1 MERVEAPSMDNK
13 PATKSRSASHFTA
26 VEAGHSRTL
35 RGSNR
40 WWLWLAAIGVVGVAL
55 YTWTTRSST
64 KEPPIVPAVPVSA
77 ILAKEGDLNIYL
89 SQIGTVTPFATVTVV
104 SRVSGQILKIDFK
117 EGQIVEP
124 GQLLFNID
132 PRPYQAQ
139 LIQYQGQL
147 ARDRATLDNARIT
160 LERYRL
166 LLQQGVIAR
175 QDLDNQQALY
185 DQARG
190 SIENDEGLIDA
201 VKVNLSYCQV
211 VSPIK
216 GRIGLRQVDL
226 GNYAQASNPLVVI
239 AQLQPISVIF
249 SVPEDDIQEVT
260 EDMSGGQ
267 VAVQAWNR
275 DLSKQLASGFLLT
288 LDNEIDQ
295 TTGTVK
301 LRAQFANDS
310 YALFPNQ
317 FVNARLLLKTL
328 HNTVLVPTAAVQR
341 TQQSDYVY
349 VVQPSKIVA
358 RRPVVASATQGDI
371 TAIGKGI
378 QTGEIVVTD
387 GLDKLQPGSKV
398 AVRMDPGTSTAS
410 AGNSPSQNSTGQ

>member
-1 MERVEAPSMDNK
+1 MDNK
-13 PATKSRSASHFTA
+13 PAVKSRSPSYFTA
-26 VEAGHSRTL
+26 VETGHSRTIND
-35 RGSNR
+35 RNR
-40 WWLWLAAIGVVGVAL
+40 WWLWLAVIGVVGVGL
-55 YTWTTRSST
+55 YVWTVRSSP
-64 KEPPIVPAVPVSA
+64 KGPPIAPAVPVSA
-77 ILAKEGDLNIYL
+77 ILAKQGDLNIYL

-139 LIQYQGQL
+139 LLQYEGQL
-147 ARDRATLDNARIT
+147 ARDAATLANAKIT
-160 LERYRL
+160 LVRYRL

-190 SIENDEGLIDA
+190 SIENDKGLIDG
-201 VKVNLSYCQV
+201 VKVNLGYCRV

-226 GNYAQASNPLVVI
+226 GNYVQASNALVVI
-239 AQLQPISVIF
+239 TQLQPISVIF

-260 EDMSGGQ
+260 KDMSGGQ

-275 DLSKQLASGFLLT
+275 DFSKQLASGFLLT

-301 LRAQFANDS
+301 LRAQFANDDLV
-310 YALFPNQ
+310 LFPNE
-317 FVNARLLLKTL
+317 FVNARLLIRTL
-328 HNTVLVPTAAVQR
+328 QNTVLVSTAAVQR

-349 VVQPSKIVA
+349 VVQPNKTVA
-358 RRPVVASATQGDI
+358 RRLVVVGATQGDI
-371 TAIGKGI
+371 TAIGKGV
-378 QTGEIVVTD
+378 QSGEIVVTD

-398 AVRMDPGTSTAS
+398 AVRMESAAAAAS
-410 AGNSPSQNSTGQ
+410 AANSPSQNLAGQ

>member
-1 MERVEAPSMDNK
+1 MDNK
-13 PATKSRSASHFTA
+13 PAVKTRSPSYFTA
-26 VEAGHSRTL
+26 VETGHTRTIN
-35 RGSNR
+35 GIHR
-40 WWLWLAAIGVVGVAL
+40 WWLWLVALGVVGVGL
-55 YTWTTRSST
+55 YVWTARSSS
-64 KEPPIVPAVPVSA
+64 KGPPIVPSVPVSA
-77 ILAKEGDLNIYL
+77 ILAKQGDLNIYL

-124 GQLLFNID
+124 GQLLFDID
-132 PRPYQAQ
+132 SRPYQAQ
-139 LIQYQGQL
+139 LVQYEGQL
-147 ARDRATLDNARIT
+147 ARDAATLANAKIT
-160 LERYRL
+160 LARYRL

-190 SIENDEGLIDA
+190 SIENDKGLIDA
-201 VKVNLSYCQV
+201 VKVNLGYCRV

-226 GNYAQASNPLVVI
+226 GNYVQASNALVVI
-239 AQLQPISVIF
+239 TQLQPISVIF

-260 EDMSGGQ
+260 KDMSGGQ

-275 DLSKQLASGFLLT
+275 DFSKQLASGFLLT

-295 TTGTVK
+295 TTGTLK
-301 LRAQFANDS
+301 LRAQFANDDL
-310 YALFPNQ
+310 ALFPNE
-317 FVNARLLLKTL
+317 FVNARLLVETL
-328 HNTVLVPTAAVQR
+328 HNTVLVSTAAVQR

-349 VVQPSKIVA
+349 VVQSDKTVV
-358 RRPVVASATQGDI
+358 RRSVVASATQGDL
-371 TAIGKGI
+371 TAIGKGL

-398 AVRMDPGTSTAS
+398 AVRMESGAAAAS
-410 AGNSPSQNSTGQ
+410 AANSPSQNLAGQ

>member
-1 MERVEAPSMDNK
+1 M
-13 PATKSRSASHFTA
+13 
-26 VEAGHSRTL
+26 
-35 RGSNR
+35 
-40 WWLWLAAIGVVGVAL
+40 
-55 YTWTTRSST
+55 
-64 KEPPIVPAVPVSA
+64 PAVPVSA

>member
-1 MERVEAPSMDNK
+1 MDDKLATK
-13 PATKSRSASHFTA
+13 PASYFTA
-26 VEAGHSRTL
+26 VEAEHSRTTN
-35 RGSNR
+35 GSNR
-40 WWLWLAAIGVVGVAL
+40 WWLWLAAIAIAGTGL
-55 YTWTTRSST
+55 YAWAARSSP
-64 KEPPIVPAVPVSA
+64 KSAPVAPAVPVSA
-77 ILAKEGDLNIYL
+77 IPAKSGDLDIYL

-104 SRVSGQILKIDFK
+104 SRVAGQILKIDFT

-139 LIQYQGQL
+139 MVEYQGQL
-147 ARDRATLDNARIT
+147 ARDTATLSNAKIT
-160 LERYRL
+160 FERYRL

-185 DQARG
+185 EQARG
-190 SIENDEGLIDA
+190 SVENDQGLIDT
-201 VKVNLSYCQV
+201 VKVNLSYCRV

-216 GRIGLRQVDL
+216 GRIGLRLVDL
-226 GNYAQASNPLVVI
+226 GNYVQASNSLVVI
-239 AQLQPISVIF
+239 TQLQPISVIF
-249 SVPEDDIQEVT
+249 SVPEDDIKEVT
-260 EDMSGGQ
+260 KDMSGGR
-267 VAVQAWNR
+267 VAVQAWDR
-275 DLSKQLASGFLLT
+275 DFSTQLATGYLLT

-301 LRAQFANDS
+301 LRAQFANAN

-317 FVNARLLLKTL
+317 FVNAKLLVRTL
-328 HNTVLVPTAAVQR
+328 HNTVLLSTAAVQR

-349 VVQPSKIVA
+349 VVQPNKTVA
-358 RRPVVASATQGDI
+358 RRPVVVAATQGDI

-387 GLDKLQPGSKV
+387 GLDKLQSGSRV
-398 AVRMDPGTSTAS
+398 AVRMDSGSSATS
-410 AGNSPSQNSTGQ
+410 AGNSSPQNLVGQ